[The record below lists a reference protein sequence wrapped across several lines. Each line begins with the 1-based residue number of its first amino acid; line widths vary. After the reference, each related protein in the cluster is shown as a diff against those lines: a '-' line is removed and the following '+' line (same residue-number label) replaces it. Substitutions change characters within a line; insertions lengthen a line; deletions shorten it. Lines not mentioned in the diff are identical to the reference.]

1 MAQCRSNI
9 PTQFNIRSV
18 AEALVLRGFG
28 VVTFSVVQRPR
39 FTGQVNT
46 CRPSVAATVDTLQYQ
61 VSGSSTCAARV
72 KTASGTGDI
81 FYCSEP

>member
-28 VVTFSVVQRPR
+28 AVTFSVVQRPR
-39 FTGQVNT
+39 FTGQVNA
-46 CRPSVAATVDTLQYQ
+46 CRPSVTAIVDTLQYQ
-61 VSGSSTCAARV
+61 VSGRMQAQCGSHCGHCTV
-72 KTASGTGDI
+72 PG
-81 FYCSEP
+81 